1 MKTLRSIL
9 EAPIQLV
16 WPDGEPLRVW
26 QVVVGYVVLG
36 VCILLAL
43 AAF

>member
-1 MKTLRSIL
+1 MKTLRAIL

-16 WPDGEPLRVW
+16 WPDGEPLRTW
-26 QVVVGYVVLG
+26 QVVVGYAVLG
-36 VCILLAL
+36 LCVLLAV